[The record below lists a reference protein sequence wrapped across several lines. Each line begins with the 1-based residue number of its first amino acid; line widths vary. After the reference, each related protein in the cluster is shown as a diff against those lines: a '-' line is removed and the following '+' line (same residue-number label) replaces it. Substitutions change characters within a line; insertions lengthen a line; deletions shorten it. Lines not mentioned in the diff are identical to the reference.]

1 MSAGSPATTPRKAQA
16 RSRVTNG
23 KDLLPGIDG
32 RSAVARRYQDLIAS
46 LTSDAGGEG
55 QLSKARRQ
63 LIRRFAALAVLAES
77 IEAQLAM
84 GETVDLAEHC
94 TISSTLV
101 RLATRLG
108 INRHA
113 RVITPLRDYLEAK
126 AGAPAAAGAAP

>member
-1 MSAGSPATTPRKAQA
+1 MPAARASCRRPAGS
-16 RSRVTNG
+16 SSG
-23 KDLLPGIDG
+23 
-32 RSAVARRYQDLIAS
+32 
-46 LTSDAGGEG
+46 
-55 QLSKARRQ
+55 
-63 LIRRFAALAVLAES
+63 AALAVLAES
-77 IEAQLAM
+77 IEARLAM

>member
-1 MSAGSPATTPRKAQA
+1 
-16 RSRVTNG
+16 
-23 KDLLPGIDG
+23 
-32 RSAVARRYQDLIAS
+32 
-46 LTSDAGGEG
+46 
-55 QLSKARRQ
+55 
-63 LIRRFAALAVLAES
+63 VLAES
-77 IEAQLAM
+77 IEARLAM

>member
-55 QLSKARRQ
+55 QLRPAGSSSG
-63 LIRRFAALAVLAES
+63 AALAVLAES
-77 IEAQLAM
+77 IEARLAM